1 MSTIFENLKRDIE
14 ECEKKEQAMKLIKKV
29 DYYELSKVQ
38 TVSVFEKLKSYYKK
52 KTNSNEESKD

>member
-1 MSTIFENLKRDIE
+1 MSTIFENLKRDSE